1 MRNKPFYL
9 LCAFLWLAVSRVL
22 AADSTITIR
31 GYVRDNGCSV
41 AAESTNFTVDLMENA
56 AKQFNN
62 IGATTPV
69 VPFRI
74 LLSPCGNAVSAV
86 KVGFTGVADSHN
98 ANLLA
103 LENTVSAAAGLGIQ
117 LLNEQQNQIPL
128 NAPSSA
134 ISWTTLTP
142 GKPNTLNFYARLMAT
157 QVPVKLEMLM
167 KWCKRGY
174 VLAAMLALASAT
186 IQAADVTI
194 TVNGKVVAKPCTV
207 STTNATVDLGDLY
220 SFSLMSAGAAS
231 AWHDVALELTNCPVG
246 TSRVTASFSG
256 AADSTGY
263 YKNQGTAQNIQLE
276 LQDDSGNTLNTGAT
290 KTVQVDDSSQSAHFP
305 LQVRALT
312 VNGGATQGTIQAV
325 ISITYTY
332 S

>member
-1 MRNKPFYL
+1 
-9 LCAFLWLAVSRVL
+9 
-22 AADSTITIR
+22 
-31 GYVRDNGCSV
+31 
-41 AAESTNFTVDLMENA
+41 
-56 AKQFNN
+56 
-62 IGATTPV
+62 
-69 VPFRI
+69 
-74 LLSPCGNAVSAV
+74 
-86 KVGFTGVADSHN
+86 
-98 ANLLA
+98 
-103 LENTVSAAAGLGIQ
+103 
-117 LLNEQQNQIPL
+117 
-128 NAPSSA
+128 
-134 ISWTTLTP
+134 
-142 GKPNTLNFYARLMAT
+142 
-157 QVPVKLEMLM
+157 M

-174 VLAAMLALASAT
+174 VLAAILALASAT

-276 LQDDSGNTLNTGAT
+276 LQDDSGNTLNNGAT

-325 ISITYTY
+325 IGITLYLQLNPKR
-332 S
+332 

>member
-1 MRNKPFYL
+1 
-9 LCAFLWLAVSRVL
+9 
-22 AADSTITIR
+22 
-31 GYVRDNGCSV
+31 
-41 AAESTNFTVDLMENA
+41 
-56 AKQFNN
+56 
-62 IGATTPV
+62 
-69 VPFRI
+69 
-74 LLSPCGNAVSAV
+74 
-86 KVGFTGVADSHN
+86 
-98 ANLLA
+98 
-103 LENTVSAAAGLGIQ
+103 
-117 LLNEQQNQIPL
+117 
-128 NAPSSA
+128 
-134 ISWTTLTP
+134 
-142 GKPNTLNFYARLMAT
+142 
-157 QVPVKLEMLM
+157 M
-167 KWCKRGY
+167 KWRKRGY
-174 VLAAMLALASAT
+174 LLAAILALASAT

-194 TVNGKVVAKPCTV
+194 TVNGKVVAK
-207 STTNATVDLGDLY
+207 LY

>member
-1 MRNKPFYL
+1 
-9 LCAFLWLAVSRVL
+9 
-22 AADSTITIR
+22 
-31 GYVRDNGCSV
+31 
-41 AAESTNFTVDLMENA
+41 
-56 AKQFNN
+56 
-62 IGATTPV
+62 
-69 VPFRI
+69 
-74 LLSPCGNAVSAV
+74 
-86 KVGFTGVADSHN
+86 
-98 ANLLA
+98 
-103 LENTVSAAAGLGIQ
+103 
-117 LLNEQQNQIPL
+117 
-128 NAPSSA
+128 
-134 ISWTTLTP
+134 
-142 GKPNTLNFYARLMAT
+142 
-157 QVPVKLEMLM
+157 M
-167 KWCKRGY
+167 KWRKRGY
-174 VLAAMLALASAT
+174 LLAAMLAFASAT

-194 TVNGKVVAKPCTV
+194 TVNGK
-207 STTNATVDLGDLY
+207 
-220 SFSLMSAGAAS
+220 
-231 AWHDVALELTNCPVG
+231 LELTNCPVG